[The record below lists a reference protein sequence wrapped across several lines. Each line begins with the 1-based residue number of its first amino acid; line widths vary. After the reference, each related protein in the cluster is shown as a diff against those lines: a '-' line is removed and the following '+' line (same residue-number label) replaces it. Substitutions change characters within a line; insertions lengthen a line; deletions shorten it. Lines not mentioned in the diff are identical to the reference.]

1 MYNVQLI
8 VDVDYRLKD
17 MNLKIIT
24 PDSLIFEGEA
34 DLVQLPGSDG
44 SFEVLRNHAPM
55 IAALGKGSVKI
66 GNNNE
71 YQYIEINGGVAEVLN
86 NEILVLAE

>member
-1 MYNVQLI
+1 MKNEELGRVKM
-8 VDVDYRLKD
+8 D
-17 MNLKIIT
+17 LKIIT
-24 PDSLIFEGEA
+24 PERIIFEGAA
-34 DLVQLPGSDG
+34 DLVQMPGSDG
-44 SFEVLRNHAPM
+44 SFEILKNHAPM
-55 IAALGKGSVKI
+55 IASLGKGQIKI